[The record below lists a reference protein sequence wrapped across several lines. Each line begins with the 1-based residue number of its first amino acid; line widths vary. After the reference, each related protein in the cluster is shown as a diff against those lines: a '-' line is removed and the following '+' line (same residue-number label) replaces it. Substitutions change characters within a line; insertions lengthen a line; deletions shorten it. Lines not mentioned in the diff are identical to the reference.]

1 MDILVLSVLN
11 GISFGSIL
19 FLLGS
24 GLSLILGVMGI
35 LNLTH
40 GALYMI
46 AAYLGWSLAIQYKL
60 NFGLAVFREA
70 ALPLAW
76 LVYL

>member
-1 MDILVLSVLN
+1 MDVIILGVLN

-46 AAYLGWSLAIQYKL
+46 AAYVGWSLAVQSKL
-60 NFGLAVFREA
+60 NFALAV
-70 ALPLAW
+70 L
-76 LVYL
+76 